1 MTNQVLITEDLTKS
15 FGDFT
20 AIDRLNLKINQNTCV
35 GFLGPNG
42 AGKTTTIKILLGL
55 LRPSSGT
62 AFIENIDI
70 TKDLRLALSKVGAI
84 VETPE
89 FYPNLTPNEILSFFG
104 LLRGI
109 KKNELE
115 QKIDH
120 VLETVRLEDWKKK
133 KVGKFS
139 KGMKQ
144 RLCLASSL
152 LHDPSILLLDEPTS
166 GLDPRGA
173 AEVREIIVSLKNSGK
188 TIFMSSHILSEVQAV
203 CDDIALLDKGKLIR
217 FEKIEK
223 FSAEAGNSML
233 EIKILESIT
242 EQQLS
247 LIRNFSGISDVKIQ
261 NKSTIILQYEG
272 TLDGRA
278 NFLKKLNEMD
288 LKITSFKNV
297 STELESSYMDQISD
311 SVR

>member
-120 VLETVRLEDWKKK
+120 VLEMVRLEDWKKK

-203 CDDIALLDKGKLIR
+203 CDEIALLDKGKLIR

-223 FSAEAGNSML
+223 FSAEAGNSMI
-233 EIKILESIT
+233 EIKILEPIS

-261 NKSTIILQYEG
+261 NKSTMILQYEG
-272 TLDGRA
+272 TLEGRA
-278 NFLKKLNEMD
+278 NFLKKLNEME